1 MIVQQVPLEY
11 VQQAWKLV
19 EKYVADA
26 LQYAQGDYTVEQA
39 KVYITS
45 GSWVLYVAVDEH
57 NQICGAASVRFDN
70 MPNARVAFVTT
81 IGGHL
86 MAGQDTWDQ
95 FTELL
100 RQRGATRVEGAVRAS
115 MAKLWERYGATEKYR
130 ILGVSL

>member
-1 MIVQQVPLEY
+1 MIVQQVPTDF
-11 VQQAWKLV
+11 VQQAWPLV
-19 EKYVADA
+19 EKYIAGA
-26 LQYAQGDYTVEQA
+26 LHFSQGDYTLEQA

-45 GSWVLYVAVDEH
+45 GAWTLYVAVDEH
-57 NQICGAASVRFDN
+57 NQIRGAASVRFDN
-70 MPNARVAFVTT
+70 MPNARVASVTT
-81 IGGHL
+81 IGGRL
-86 MAGQDTWDQ
+86 MTGEGTWNQ